1 MPGKII
7 QAMKKAKTINP
18 VILLDEIDKMS
29 SDYKGDPTSAMLEVL
44 DPEQNK
50 KFQDHYIEENYDLS
64 KVMFIATANYLQH
77 IPAPLRDRMEII
89 NLSSYTEIEK
99 LKIVEKYLIKKTL
112 KESGLTPAMFKI
124 SSENI
129 LYIIRHYTME
139 AGVRMI
145 QKTLDKIARKIVVM
159 KLNGKVKKT
168 FSITKKNIK
177 KFLGNEMFDF
187 NRKNEKSEIGVAT
200 GLAWT
205 AYGGDILPI
214 EVTFFP
220 GKGNLIL
227 TGQQRDIMK
236 ESANIALGFVK
247 SNAAKFKIDLNTL
260 EKSDIHVHVPD
271 GATPKDGPSA
281 GITFTTALISA
292 LTKREI
298 SKKIAMTGEISLTG
312 KVLPIGGLKE
322 KSISAVR
329 SGIKEILIPKKN
341 VKDLDEIPKSTRD
354 ALKITPVEKYNE
366 VYEYVF
372 KEQIN
377 DDESINNV

>member
-1 MPGKII
+1 
-7 QAMKKAKTINP
+7 
-18 VILLDEIDKMS
+18 
-29 SDYKGDPTSAMLEVL
+29 
-44 DPEQNK
+44 
-50 KFQDHYIEENYDLS
+50 
-64 KVMFIATANYLQH
+64 
-77 IPAPLRDRMEII
+77 
-89 NLSSYTEIEK
+89 
-99 LKIVEKYLIKKTL
+99 
-112 KESGLTPAMFKI
+112 
-124 SSENI
+124 
-129 LYIIRHYTME
+129 
-139 AGVRMI
+139 
-145 QKTLDKIARKIVVM
+145 
-159 KLNGKVKKT
+159 
-168 FSITKKNIK
+168 
-177 KFLGNEMFDF
+177 
-187 NRKNEKSEIGVAT
+187 
-200 GLAWT
+200 
-205 AYGGDILPI
+205 
-214 EVTFFP
+214 
-220 GKGNLIL
+220 
-227 TGQQRDIMK
+227 MK